1 MSPPGM
7 FTQVSL
13 QVVLVVGV
21 GTDLEPEVDLGRC

>member
-21 GTDLEPEVDLGRC
+21 GTDLRYGLGFQG